1 MKPKKSKYNADIP
14 FNDGSY
20 QVIVDGG
27 SKFNSSSTISKSSF
41 FENNTNPSST
51 HLPSLCLVNGTIEN
65 IHKQLDIQGFDTL
78 DIDQVFSSL
87 PLFKDVY
94 KIKIPNK
101 VYRALERYY
110 KQENL
115 EKVHSDKLTAIE
127 LCLLFLTNLNDTYY
141 RSQKNCIFGE
151 QGWKTL
157 YSKILQNQLMHTDR
171 TYLDIIECLQQT
183 TKKGAI
189 IERSSNYDP
198 VAHYSYKYRLTDA
211 YRNKGWSNYTL
222 TTEVA
227 KKLQKRIYLHKFKQA
242 MENPIAKNLISI
254 YPFIELPTSEQIK
267 TKAKELVKAEHHSK
281 KGKKLVFRNKH
292 ADSYFKNPEEL
303 SFVEDDMQLWNDLFE
318 NGEINLI
325 PMVTGENNGGRVVD
339 GFTLAPSWIRNM
351 IKINGQTLEELDYS
365 ALHPNI
371 AAHLYDGKMKYI
383 THDKVAEETGL
394 DKKEVKKEHLSFFN
408 KEVSHMSLSPLFE
421 YYNKKDRNMVTKII
435 NDKFITERKHKI
447 TSQKMFKKEVE
458 IMSDVIQI
466 LNNEGIYVVY
476 IYDAL
481 MCEPEFRE
489 RVLQVMND
497 VVIKHGV
504 YTTAK

>member
-183 TKKGAI
+183 TKKGTHTTPPLRAI
-189 IERSSNYDP
+189 LR
-198 VAHYSYKYRLTDA
+198 
-211 YRNKGWSNYTL
+211 G
-222 TTEVA
+222 
-227 KKLQKRIYLHKFKQA
+227 F
-242 MENPIAKNLISI
+242 
-254 YPFIELPTSEQIK
+254 
-267 TKAKELVKAEHHSK
+267 
-281 KGKKLVFRNKH
+281 
-292 ADSYFKNPEEL
+292 
-303 SFVEDDMQLWNDLFE
+303 FV
-318 NGEINLI
+318 
-325 PMVTGENNGGRVVD
+325 
-339 GFTLAPSWIRNM
+339 
-351 IKINGQTLEELDYS
+351 
-365 ALHPNI
+365 
-371 AAHLYDGKMKYI
+371 
-383 THDKVAEETGL
+383 
-394 DKKEVKKEHLSFFN
+394 
-408 KEVSHMSLSPLFE
+408 
-421 YYNKKDRNMVTKII
+421 
-435 NDKFITERKHKI
+435 
-447 TSQKMFKKEVE
+447 
-458 IMSDVIQI
+458 
-466 LNNEGIYVVY
+466 
-476 IYDAL
+476 
-481 MCEPEFRE
+481 
-489 RVLQVMND
+489 
-497 VVIKHGV
+497 
-504 YTTAK
+504 